1 MRFSTVTHRSYGKEA
16 GQVLVLGQGD
26 VGQLGHGEDV
36 LQRKKPSLVSLPEK
50 TVQVVAGGMHTVC
63 LSESGHVRDAVALT
77 FHLWLFHLQN
87 KLPRFLI
94 LQVYT
99 FGCNDE
105 GALGRETTG
114 VGSEMVPGKVLLDE
128 KVVQVS
134 AGDSHTAALTDDGT
148 VFIWGA
154 FRVSHTSMF
163 NAFLT

>member
-63 LSESGHVRDAVALT
+63 LSESGHVRDGVALS
-77 FHLWLFHLQN
+77 LFICGFLQN
-87 KLPRFLI
+87 KLPCFLI

-105 GALGRETTG
+105 GALGRETTEE
-114 VGSEMVPGKVLLDE
+114 GSEMVPGKVLLEE

-163 NAFLT
+163 NTLLT